1 MDKTKLKSKRKQKVI
16 NKNKKTNLKNTKAV
30 AKKLSKPKAVRG
42 KKQKAIKE
50 ISVAPYIPT
59 QQDVSPQEKINLMMK
74 EQDIKTQQEAI
85 KQKEEILKTQYDTS
99 KEDEKRQLYALYNNI
114 LQENRDRERNM
125 MDLFRQQSKN
135 QGGLFIQKPNIIY
148 LPDRPR
154 DNTLEQIEYLQPETI
169 EQQVVDSNFNPL
181 PMNQI
186 LEPQITENLG
196 IRQLPTVERSS
207 LEKKPEPEPA
217 DEQTKSL
224 SKATV
229 GQSPLEEPIANI
241 KIKKPKKKLI
251 VEDENDLYEFV
262 DEKEGQKIVEDIP
275 TKIKVTPY
283 DLVRIRQILN
293 SGVPQMYEGEYIR
306 KREDEVLNTDTRNWV
321 SLNNKKYKKALRE
334 QGNNPINFIKDVSE
348 GYYFLIRNK

>member
-42 KKQKAIKE
+42 KKQKAI
-50 ISVAPYIPT
+50 SVAPYIPT
-59 QQDVSPQEKINLMMK
+59 QQDVSPQEKINIMMK

-99 KEDEKRQLYALYNNI
+99 KQDEKRELYALYNNI

-154 DNTLEQIEYLQPETI
+154 DNTLDQIEYLQPETI

-207 LEKKPEPEPA
+207 LEKKQEPEPA
-217 DEQTKSL
+217 D
-224 SKATV
+224 
-229 GQSPLEEPIANI
+229 GQSPLEEPIAKEIGTI